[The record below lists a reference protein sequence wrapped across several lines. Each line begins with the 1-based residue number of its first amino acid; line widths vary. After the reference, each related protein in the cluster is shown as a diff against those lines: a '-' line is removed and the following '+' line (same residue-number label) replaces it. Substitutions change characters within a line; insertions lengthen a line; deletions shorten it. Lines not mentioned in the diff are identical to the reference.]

1 MLIAG
6 RGRGT
11 SWTVCRALHSGRSG
25 RPGQEKG
32 ELDQGEEERGCA
44 VVVGG
49 GAGGG
54 GVGGGRGYYAATYSG
69 LEMQEKMSQQRRDM
83 CALLQ
88 KF

>member
-11 SWTVCRALHSGRSG
+11 SWTVCRALHSGRFWNVWTG
-25 RPGQEKG
+25 KG
-32 ELDQGEEERGCA
+32 ELDQGEERGCA
-44 VVVGG
+44 VVG

-54 GVGGGRGYYAATYSG
+54 GGGGGGRGYYAATYSG